1 MPRWRWYCTYWW
13 ENWACSI
20 LVLECIYSKGGIFS
34 NIKFLNWLTWKAFKL
49 PRLFSEQQGLDA
61 AQGKESQQSSVT
73 MKYVGAVLT
82 TRRAGCR
89 AVISV
94 LKRQWSRMIRVRH
107 STATTEQTCSSR
119 TCPRPSQ
126 EAKPA
131 GPGQTHRGGRSGRVI
146 VAT

>member
-1 MPRWRWYCTYWW
+1 MEMILYILMGKLSLFHSGIRVHLQQRWDFFKHK
-13 ENWACSI
+13 
-20 LVLECIYSKGGIFS
+20 VPK
-34 NIKFLNWLTWKAFKL
+34 LTDLDSFQL

-94 LKRQWSRMIRVRH
+94 LKRQ
-107 STATTEQTCSSR
+107 
-119 TCPRPSQ
+119 
-126 EAKPA
+126 
-131 GPGQTHRGGRSGRVI
+131 
-146 VAT
+146 